1 MVLDGGQSMTK
12 PLIVVN
18 FKTYASASG
27 ATAEALAVAMEKHS
41 NGPARMVAVVSAFD
55 LEAVCRVAPN
65 LEVWS
70 QHLDPVGQGGFTGWL
85 EPHTAIHRGAQG
97 TIINHAE
104 HKVEMEHVK
113 SLLPQL
119 PDGFPVCGCAADLE
133 EAKSLA
139 EMGPTFIAVEPPE
152 LIGGD
157 ISVTTADPSIVSDTV
172 AVVKAT
178 NAGVRVL
185 CGAGVKNGQDVATAI
200 SLGAEG
206 VLLAS
211 GVTKAKDV
219 EAVLADLVSQLVWV
233 ANHTLFD
240 VSLPQAACHQGTLVC
255 ICTPYNRS
263 LLSPKARILVGDETP
278 SHTTP

>member
-27 ATAEALAVAMEKHS
+27 ATAETLAVAMEAHS

-55 LEAVCRVAPN
+55 LEAVRRAAPS

-85 EPHTAIHRGAQG
+85 EPNTAIHRGAQG

-104 HKVEMEHVK
+104 HKVEMDHVQR
-113 SLLPQL
+113 LLPQL
-119 PDGFPVCGCAADLE
+119 PEDFPVCGCAADLE

-178 NAGVRVL
+178 NPDVRVL

-200 SLGAEG
+200 KLGAEG

-211 GVTKAKDV
+211 GVTKASDV
-219 EAVLADLVSQLVWV
+219 ASVLNDLVS
-233 ANHTLFD
+233 
-240 VSLPQAACHQGTLVC
+240 
-255 ICTPYNRS
+255 
-263 LLSPKARILVGDETP
+263 LL
-278 SHTTP
+278 